1 MQYTNAAYK
10 QAVQKLPQNYRMEI
24 EVIFDAETEDLLYPL
39 LCENGE
45 NLETEKGEAL
55 EYAEPAERIVIPPDD
70 IFEAGFSEAVFLS
83 TFCVGSS
90 VAADF
95 WVRIFN
101 KDGKYKN
108 DALAKAE
115 IRPRVTLFD
124 ETGAVTDT
132 VPVGVFFVNQITVQ
146 NSDLRLEC
154 IDKMRYLEKPYTVK
168 GTVVRLYQVMQ
179 DIAWSV
185 RANFVTTNAEID
197 TLGRFVSDAIFDGY
211 TRRQVVELI
220 AESCGSFAVFNE
232 AGNLE
237 LRWFQSV
244 PVELRGDWA
253 KNALELNG
261 NTFSLDGNVVQVTGV
276 RIVNEDTELAAA
288 GTDEYLLTINENPII
303 ATGSEVFAERIL
315 ERLSSTKYIPCK
327 WQRIGGD
334 PSLQVGDI
342 VTVIDNK
349 ETYNEANYDRYD
361 KYPLYMTSRSW
372 TYNCGGFTDT
382 YCAAGNAERDLNTDR
397 GMTQSKRISRL
408 AKRITEADN
417 ALSELTDRETALL
430 LFNEQMFNSMGLYKT
445 VKDSENGGVIIYYH
459 DKTELENSG
468 TIYMFGASGFAWTT
482 DGWNEGEPLWNYGF
496 TGAGDAILN
505 TIHAYMISADLIKT
519 GLLQSRNGASWI
531 NMDDGTFCFRAVKDA
546 SMDLDTGEMNYTYT
560 KVLELANKVL
570 NIYGVLRNLNYP
582 NFSLSVGPSETGGGG
597 AITVTD
603 NRDGYGDIFQTYVV
617 STDSK
622 KGTVWTSPFLINSA
636 KTNRKGIAVFPSE
649 ITMFNDNYGKQT
661 HFMCTEGVADMAG
674 ADAWIRLYKDNIN
687 VSTRASHRHFWFNYY
702 PVANGNN
709 PVAYDFGNGNAG
721 HAGIVCESV
730 ECDSISCIGN
740 VECDKVK
747 CENAIFAGNILSV
760 GSKSQAYTG
769 YALSVFGKAYA
780 DGGWVQA
787 SDRSK
792 KENIL
797 LQTVN
802 AVKKISELK
811 FYSYDLKQS
820 SSTEE
825 EKTHFDIGLIADEAP
840 SEIQSEDGKGIDL
853 YSYISLTAKAVQE
866 LTQKVEKL
874 EERIAELEEENKL
887 LKQ

>member
-39 LCENGE
+39 LCETGE

-168 GTVVRLYQVMQ
+168 ERDFRLYQIMQ

-185 RANFVTTNAEID
+185 RANFVTTSAEIG
-197 TLGRFVSDAIFDGY
+197 TLGRFVNDTIFDGY

-276 RIVNEDTELAAA
+276 RIVNEDTELAAV
-288 GTDEYLLTINENPII
+288 GTDEYLLTINENPIT

-349 ETYNEANYDRYD
+349 ETYNESDCDRYD

-372 TYNCGGFTDT
+372 TYNCGGFSDT

-468 TIYMFGASGFAWTT
+468 TIYMFGAAGFAWTT
-482 DGWNEGEPLWNYGF
+482 DGWNDGEPLWNYGF

-519 GLLQSRNGASWI
+519 GLLQSQNGASWI

-546 SMDLDTGEMNYTYT
+546 WMDVDTGEM
-560 KVLELANKVL
+560 
-570 NIYGVLRNLNYP
+570 
-582 NFSLSVGPSETGGGG
+582 
-597 AITVTD
+597 
-603 NRDGYGDIFQTYVV
+603 
-617 STDSK
+617 
-622 KGTVWTSPFLINSA
+622 
-636 KTNRKGIAVFPSE
+636 
-649 ITMFNDNYGKQT
+649 
-661 HFMCTEGVADMAG
+661 
-674 ADAWIRLYKDNIN
+674 
-687 VSTRASHRHFWFNYY
+687 
-702 PVANGNN
+702 
-709 PVAYDFGNGNAG
+709 
-721 HAGIVCESV
+721 
-730 ECDSISCIGN
+730 
-740 VECDKVK
+740 
-747 CENAIFAGNILSV
+747 
-760 GSKSQAYTG
+760 
-769 YALSVFGKAYA
+769 
-780 DGGWVQA
+780 
-787 SDRSK
+787 
-792 KENIL
+792 
-797 LQTVN
+797 
-802 AVKKISELK
+802 
-811 FYSYDLKQS
+811 SYQ
-820 SSTEE
+820 
-825 EKTHFDIGLIADEAP
+825 
-840 SEIQSEDGKGIDL
+840 
-853 YSYISLTAKAVQE
+853 Y
-866 LTQKVEKL
+866 
-874 EERIAELEEENKL
+874 ENKL
-887 LKQ
+887 LLNEKNELLINGKIVNGSGADIIWYIENTSSTTGITHKRLEIGDISDLDSVYISASSDVWLFAKEVRANATTLATTSDERLKSNVKAISSDARFLSFFDNLTPFLFKYTEGNSGRTHMGLIAQQVEQAAIKSGLDINDIAAYVKSDAHRDDLEGYELALRYDEFVGLIIAKVQAQEKIISDLKKRISVLEEKMSKL

>member
-39 LCENGE
+39 LCETGE

-132 VPVGVFFVNQITVQ
+132 VQVGVFFVNQITVQ

-168 GTVVRLYQVMQ
+168 GRDLRMYQIMQ

-185 RANFVTTNAEID
+185 RANFVTTSAEID
-197 TLGRFVSDAIFDGY
+197 TLSRFVKDAIFDGY

-220 AESCGSFAVFNE
+220 AEACGSFAVFNE

-237 LRWFQSV
+237 LRWFQEV

-276 RIVNEDTELAAA
+276 RIVNEDTELAAV
-288 GTDEYLLTINENPII
+288 GTDEYLLTINENPIT

-349 ETYNEANYDRYD
+349 ETYNEADYDRYD
-361 KYPLYMTSRSW
+361 KYSLYMTSRSW
-372 TYNCGGFTDT
+372 TYNCGGFSDT

-445 VKDSENGGVIIYYH
+445 VKDSENGGVIVYYH

-468 TIYMFGASGFAWTT
+468 TVYMFGASGFAWTT

-519 GLLQSRNGASWI
+519 GLLQSQNGASWI

-546 SMDLDTGEMNYTYT
+546 WMDVDTGEM
-560 KVLELANKVL
+560 
-570 NIYGVLRNLNYP
+570 
-582 NFSLSVGPSETGGGG
+582 
-597 AITVTD
+597 
-603 NRDGYGDIFQTYVV
+603 
-617 STDSK
+617 
-622 KGTVWTSPFLINSA
+622 
-636 KTNRKGIAVFPSE
+636 
-649 ITMFNDNYGKQT
+649 
-661 HFMCTEGVADMAG
+661 
-674 ADAWIRLYKDNIN
+674 
-687 VSTRASHRHFWFNYY
+687 
-702 PVANGNN
+702 
-709 PVAYDFGNGNAG
+709 
-721 HAGIVCESV
+721 
-730 ECDSISCIGN
+730 
-740 VECDKVK
+740 
-747 CENAIFAGNILSV
+747 
-760 GSKSQAYTG
+760 
-769 YALSVFGKAYA
+769 
-780 DGGWVQA
+780 
-787 SDRSK
+787 
-792 KENIL
+792 
-797 LQTVN
+797 
-802 AVKKISELK
+802 
-811 FYSYDLKQS
+811 SYQ
-820 SSTEE
+820 
-825 EKTHFDIGLIADEAP
+825 
-840 SEIQSEDGKGIDL
+840 
-853 YSYISLTAKAVQE
+853 Y
-866 LTQKVEKL
+866 
-874 EERIAELEEENKL
+874 ENKL
-887 LKQ
+887 LLNEKNELLINGKIVNNSGADIIWYIENTSPTTGITHKRLELGDISNLDSVYISASSDVWLFAKEVRANATTLATTSDERLKSNVKAISSDTRFLSFFDNLTPSLFKYTEGNSGRTHMGLIAQQVEQAAIEAGLDINDIAAYVKSEAHRDDLDGYELALRYDEFVGLIIAKVQAQEKVISDLQKKISVLEEKMSKL

>member
-168 GTVVRLYQVMQ
+168 ERDFRLYQIMQ

-185 RANFVTTNAEID
+185 RANFVTTSAEIG
-197 TLGRFVSDAIFDGY
+197 TLGRFVNDTIFDGY

-276 RIVNEDTELAAA
+276 RIVNEDTELAAV
-288 GTDEYLLTINENPII
+288 GTDEYLLTINENPIT

-445 VKDSENGGVIIYYH
+445 VKDSENGGVIVYYH

-482 DGWNEGEPLWNYGF
+482 DGWNDGEPLWNYGF

-519 GLLQSRNGASWI
+519 GLLQSQNGASWI

-546 SMDLDTGEMNYTYT
+546 WMDVDTGEM
-560 KVLELANKVL
+560 
-570 NIYGVLRNLNYP
+570 
-582 NFSLSVGPSETGGGG
+582 
-597 AITVTD
+597 
-603 NRDGYGDIFQTYVV
+603 
-617 STDSK
+617 
-622 KGTVWTSPFLINSA
+622 
-636 KTNRKGIAVFPSE
+636 
-649 ITMFNDNYGKQT
+649 
-661 HFMCTEGVADMAG
+661 
-674 ADAWIRLYKDNIN
+674 
-687 VSTRASHRHFWFNYY
+687 
-702 PVANGNN
+702 
-709 PVAYDFGNGNAG
+709 
-721 HAGIVCESV
+721 
-730 ECDSISCIGN
+730 
-740 VECDKVK
+740 
-747 CENAIFAGNILSV
+747 
-760 GSKSQAYTG
+760 
-769 YALSVFGKAYA
+769 
-780 DGGWVQA
+780 
-787 SDRSK
+787 
-792 KENIL
+792 
-797 LQTVN
+797 
-802 AVKKISELK
+802 
-811 FYSYDLKQS
+811 SYQ
-820 SSTEE
+820 
-825 EKTHFDIGLIADEAP
+825 
-840 SEIQSEDGKGIDL
+840 
-853 YSYISLTAKAVQE
+853 Y
-866 LTQKVEKL
+866 
-874 EERIAELEEENKL
+874 ENKL
-887 LKQ
+887 LLNEKNELLINGKIVNGSGADIIWYIENTSSTTGITHKRLEIGDISDLDSVYISASSDVWLFAKEVRANATTLATTSDERLKSNVKAISSDARFLSFFDNLTPFLFKYTEGNSGRTHMGLIAQQVEQAAIKSGLDINDIAAYVKSDAHRDDLEGYELALRYDEFVGLIIAKVQAQEKIISDLKKRISVLEEKMSKL

>member
-39 LCENGE
+39 LCETGE
-45 NLETEKGEAL
+45 NLEPEKGEAL

-154 IDKMRYLEKPYTVK
+154 IDKMRYLEKPYIAK
-168 GTVVRLYQVMQ
+168 HGKFQLYQIMQ
-179 DIAWSV
+179 NIAWSV
-185 RANFVTTNAEID
+185 RASLVTTSAEIN
-197 TLGRFVSDAIFDGY
+197 TLSRIVDDSIFDGY

-220 AESCGSFAVFNE
+220 AEACGSFAVFNAE
-232 AGNLE
+232 GNLE
-237 LRWFQSV
+237 LRWFKSV

-253 KNALELNG
+253 KRALELNG
-261 NTFSLDGNVVQVTGV
+261 NAFSLDGNVVQVTGV
-276 RIVNEDTELAAA
+276 RIVNEDTELAEV
-288 GTDEYLLTINENPII
+288 GTDEYLLTINENPIT
-303 ATGSEVFAERIL
+303 ATDAEVFAERIL

-349 ETYNEANYDRYD
+349 ETYNESDYDRYD

-372 TYNCGGFTDT
+372 TYNCGGFSDT

-445 VKDSENGGVIIYYH
+445 VKDSENGGVIVYYH

-482 DGWNEGEPLWNYGF
+482 DGWNDGEPLWNYGF

-519 GLLQSRNGASWI
+519 GLLQSQNGASWI

-546 SMDLDTGEMNYTYT
+546 YMDVDTGEMDYTYDEKMSLDET
-560 KVLELANKVL
+560 GELGVYGTLRSNQFPDYSAGIGPSTDDDTEDLSGIPIFRVTDACYKNGDLFQVVDVGMGTDERLEL
-570 NIYGVLRNLNYP
+570 R
-582 NFSLSVGPSETGGGG
+582 F
-597 AITVTD
+597 
-603 NRDGYGDIFQTYVV
+603 
-617 STDSK
+617 
-622 KGTVWTSPFLINSA
+622 PFLTPGDYPKNTIVINCTRDA
-636 KTNRKGIAVFPSE
+636 IALE
-649 ITMFNDNYGKQT
+649 NTEQYGRA
-661 HFMCTEGVADMAG
+661 MLSGL
-674 ADAWIRLYKDNIN
+674 DAWIGTYRDNIN
-687 VSTRASHRHFWFNYY
+687 IATAASHRHCWFNYFMPLY
-702 PVANGNN
+702 GYAPT
-709 PVAYDFGNGNAG
+709 AYDFGNGDGG
-721 HAGIVCESV
+721 HAEVYAA
-730 ECDSISCIGN
+730 
-740 VECDKVK
+740 KF
-747 CENAIFAGNILSV
+747 NATSNP
-760 GSKSQAYTG
+760 QE
-769 YALSVFGKAYA
+769 
-780 DGGWVQA
+780 
-787 SDRSK
+787 
-792 KENIL
+792 KENIKE
-797 LQTVN
+797 VKDIN
-802 AVKKISELK
+802 AIQKIKTLR
-811 FYSYDLKQS
+811 FYSYDYKNDAEQLRNISAKVKTASQNADLQS
-820 SSTEE
+820 NEKIHEE
-825 EKTHFDIGLIADEAP
+825 LGIMADEAP
-840 SEIQSEDGKGIDL
+840 KEIQSSDGKAIDL
-853 YSYISLTAKAVQE
+853 YAYIGLTAKAVQE
-866 LTQKVEKL
+866 LSAKIEQLEK
-874 EERIAELEEENKL
+874 RIAELEAENKE

>member
-39 LCENGE
+39 LCETGE

-168 GTVVRLYQVMQ
+168 GRDLRMYQIMQ

-185 RANFVTTNAEID
+185 RANFVTTSAEIG
-197 TLGRFVSDAIFDGY
+197 TLGRFVNDTIFDGY

-276 RIVNEDTELAAA
+276 RIVNEDTELAAV
-288 GTDEYLLTINENPII
+288 GTDEYLLTINENPIT

-445 VKDSENGGVIIYYH
+445 VKDSENGGVIVYYH

-482 DGWNEGEPLWNYGF
+482 DGWNDGEPLWNYGF

-519 GLLQSRNGASWI
+519 GLLQSQNGASWI

-546 SMDLDTGEMNYTYT
+546 WMDVDTGEM
-560 KVLELANKVL
+560 
-570 NIYGVLRNLNYP
+570 
-582 NFSLSVGPSETGGGG
+582 
-597 AITVTD
+597 
-603 NRDGYGDIFQTYVV
+603 
-617 STDSK
+617 
-622 KGTVWTSPFLINSA
+622 
-636 KTNRKGIAVFPSE
+636 
-649 ITMFNDNYGKQT
+649 
-661 HFMCTEGVADMAG
+661 
-674 ADAWIRLYKDNIN
+674 
-687 VSTRASHRHFWFNYY
+687 
-702 PVANGNN
+702 
-709 PVAYDFGNGNAG
+709 
-721 HAGIVCESV
+721 
-730 ECDSISCIGN
+730 
-740 VECDKVK
+740 
-747 CENAIFAGNILSV
+747 
-760 GSKSQAYTG
+760 
-769 YALSVFGKAYA
+769 
-780 DGGWVQA
+780 
-787 SDRSK
+787 
-792 KENIL
+792 
-797 LQTVN
+797 
-802 AVKKISELK
+802 
-811 FYSYDLKQS
+811 SYQ
-820 SSTEE
+820 
-825 EKTHFDIGLIADEAP
+825 
-840 SEIQSEDGKGIDL
+840 
-853 YSYISLTAKAVQE
+853 Y
-866 LTQKVEKL
+866 
-874 EERIAELEEENKL
+874 ENKL
-887 LKQ
+887 LLNEKNELLINGKIVNGSGADIIWYIENTSSTTGITHKRLEIGDISDLDSVYISASSDVWLFAKEVRANATTLATTSDERLKSNVKAISSDARFLSFFDNLTPFLFKYTEGNSGRTHMGLIAQQVEQAAIKSGLDINDIAAYVKSDAHRDDLEGYELALRYDEFVGLIIAKVQAQEKIISDLKKRISVLEEKMSKL